1 MSLDE
6 DSLRIYEE
14 IKAAVREGDLLS
26 YANKLARK
34 FAAPIRREDVVE
46 TRSNPNTVR
55 PPTPQP
61 ASMQGQINLLNNSEI
76 GRLISTSM
84 REQIT
89 REVMDNVR
97 IAQL

>member
-6 DSLRIYEE
+6 DTLRIYEE
-14 IKAAVREGDLLS
+14 MKAAVNEGDLLS

-34 FAAPIRREDVVE
+34 FA
-46 TRSNPNTVR
+46 
-55 PPTPQP
+55 TPRIMEQ
-61 ASMQGQINLLNNSEI
+61 QVDRLNNSSV
-76 GRLISTSM
+76 GRSIPAPV

>member
-14 IKAAVREGDLLS
+14 IKAAVRDGDLLT
-26 YANKLARK
+26 YAGKLARK
-34 FAAPIRREDVVE
+34 FTTPIRREDVVE
-46 TRSNPNTVR
+46 IRSNPNTVR

-61 ASMQGQINLLNNSEI
+61 ISMQGQINRLNNSEI
-76 GRLISTSM
+76 GRSISTSV

-89 REVMDNVR
+89 REVIDSIR